1 MTKWSFSEGRGL
13 RTVITSKNW
22 AVSLGK
28 MEHRPLLWTCCFPL
42 IKNVKYTQFKIT
54 ITSPVTD
61 DKGGSQWGDRTH
73 WLTAQACF
81 PEETRIQIHKTTHV
95 CRNLGGGWWNR
106 WKKPRE
112 FFNTVNLLCMI
123 LYWWI
128 HDTMH
133 VSKLDNIKNE
143 SSDTWIKKSF
153 RRSEDLRMEECSK
166 TM

>member
-106 WKKPRE
+106 WKKPRGIFQYSE
-112 FFNTVNLLCMI
+112 SLVYDTVL
-123 LYWWI
+123 
-128 HDTMH
+128 
-133 VSKLDNIKNE
+133 V
-143 SSDTWIKKSF
+143 DTWHHACVKTWQYKEWIF
-153 RRSEDLRMEECSK
+153 RYVN
-166 TM
+166 